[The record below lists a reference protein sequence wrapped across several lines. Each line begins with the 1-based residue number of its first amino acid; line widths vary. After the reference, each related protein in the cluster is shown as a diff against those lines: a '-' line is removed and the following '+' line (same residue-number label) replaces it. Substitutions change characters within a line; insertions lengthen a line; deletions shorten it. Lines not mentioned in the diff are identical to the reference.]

1 MDKLYKNYTLKIL
14 NSLKPKRILEIGV
27 YEGAN
32 TAKILRW
39 CKSNRSHLTS
49 VDPCEW
55 IGDTLPKSFRAPY
68 KNKSLKL
75 IPKYLINIYEKS
87 IEKFWS
93 VKKKTSLDY
102 LKNEKKK
109 FDLIILDGD
118 HNYYTVLNELNS
130 LKKNLADNYCIILND
145 VYGKWSRKDQY
156 CDIRDIPSEFQNPKK
171 QGVMP
176 AIDEF
181 LNRNHGIKVGSLT
194 TADLIINEI
203 KYMRYKNIL
212 DKIKGCLRIFRKGSD
227 NFMLDTFYDKYLNTD
242 LKDNIQILKNKKA
255 KNFFVILTNKGY
267 GLGIITNKLEI
278 ITQDFV

>member
-1 MDKLYKNYTLKIL
+1 MHKLFNNFIEKIL
-14 NSLKPKRILEIGV
+14 QSYNCKNILEIGV
-27 YEGAN
+27 LEGA
-32 TAKILRW
+32 TTIKILEW
-39 CKSNRSHLTS
+39 CLKNNSKLTS
-49 VDPCEW
+49 VEPMGW
-55 IGDTLPKSFRAPY
+55 SG
-68 KNKSLKL
+68 N
-75 IPKYLINIYEKS
+75 IPKKYKVAYHDYGCIKPRFLSGRINK
-87 IEKFWS
+87 KLQNLWT
-93 VKKKTSLDY
+93 VKKELSLNY
-102 LKNEKKK
+102 LKKETNK
-109 FDLIILDGD
+109 FEVVIIDGD
-118 HNYYTVLNELNS
+118 HNYFTVKNELEL

-156 CDIRDIPSEFQNPKK
+156 CDIRNIPSEFQNPKK
-171 QGVMP
+171 QGVMS

-255 KNFFVILTNKGY
+255 KNFFVILTNKDY

-278 ITQDFV
+278 ITKDFV